1 MRTLKGKLWL
11 VFGILFYWTHHLKLG
26 GSRLVEAGM
35 SVVVEGDDDMVEN
48 VGHAP
53 SSPLWTELAVEALVV
68 DIDEGLSYRLE
79 PPLGQATQNL

>member
-11 VFGILFYWTHHLKLG
+11 VFGILFHRTHHLKLG

-35 SVVVEGDDDMVEN
+35 SVVVEGDDDVVEN

-79 PPLGQATQNL
+79 PPLRQATQNL